1 MLQKEL
7 EWKVRAIVERM
18 DDIMNDPDTPFHIKE
33 MMDDIKEMAV
43 AIKDGVDDKSIQTR
57 AE

>member
-7 EWKVRAIVERM
+7 EWKVRAIVERI

-33 MMDDIKEMAV
+33 MMDDIKDMAS
-43 AIKDGVDDKSIQTR
+43 AIKDGVEGKSIKAK